1 MSSSHVTTSLA
12 QGTLV
17 AGKYRLQRLLG
28 EGAMGVVWSARNELT
43 SGQVALKL
51 ILGPG
56 PELRLRLL
64 REAQACCQITHKN
77 VIQIH
82 DVGQMESGDPF
93 LVMELLSGETLA
105 ELLARK
111 RRLNQRE
118 AAVIGRDVAR
128 ALSAAH
134 EKGIVHRDLKPANI
148 FLHNQPGEDARVVK
162 VLDFGVSKN
171 LLAADGLQTMMGGAI
186 GSPSYM
192 SPEQARGARDIDAR
206 ADTWSLGVL
215 LFEMLTGERP
225 FLGEAR
231 EVIDCI
237 LEGDIPLVSRR
248 VRSIDPALERLISGC
263 LTRDRE
269 LRTWPIAEVAM
280 GLEPFTEGLPRSTT
294 PTLTALWGV
303 VPPLMPPPP
312 PSSRPRA
319 PVVAPVVVPRQES
332 ESDAETQKLE
342 ADKLATLATP
352 APRPVLRAEL
362 AAPVPYDPT
371 VRMFS
376 AAALPAV
383 LQDPRVVAPVVAATP
398 DLPPPAAA
406 IKPPALPV
414 LPPPLPRP
422 PPLPLTPREAAP
434 TEPHVVHAPE
444 KPGDL
449 LAARI
454 FVGGVVAAVVLLLA
468 FTHRPS
474 RSGAVSPAAPEAA
487 TPVTATSEPAPAP
500 APAPAGTVEVQAPT
514 GAVVNE
520 VAAAPQSTLPVEPPK
535 REVAARPRPRAANP
549 HPLPR
554 CGRFVKTGCTP

>member
-1 MSSSHVTTSLA
+1 MSSSHVTPTLA
-12 QGTLV
+12 QGALV

-51 ILGPG
+51 IVAPG
-56 PELRLRLL
+56 AELRLRLL
-64 REAQACCQITHKN
+64 REAQACCQIQHKN

-82 DVGQMESGDPF
+82 DVGQMDSGDPF

-105 ELLARK
+105 DLLERK

-134 EKGIVHRDLKPANI
+134 DKGIVHRDLKPANI

-206 ADTWSLGVL
+206 ADIWSLGVL
-215 LFEMLTGERP
+215 LFEMVTGERP

-231 EVIDCI
+231 EVIESI
-237 LEGDIPLVSRR
+237 LEGEIPVVSRR
-248 VRSIDPALERLISGC
+248 VRGLDPGLERLISGC

-269 LRTWPIAEVAM
+269 QRMWPIADVAAA
-280 GLEPFTEGLPRSTT
+280 LEPFTEGVPRSTI
-294 PTLTALWGV
+294 PTLTAVWGAA
-303 VPPLMPPPP
+303 PTP

-319 PVVAPVVVPRQES
+319 PAAPLAPEA

-342 ADKLATLATP
+342 PATLATLATP
-352 APRPVLRAEL
+352 AVRPVLRAAMPSAL
-362 AAPVPYDPT
+362 PYDPT

-376 AAALPAV
+376 TPHLPPVPVETRAARANGTQAPILPATG
-383 LQDPRVVAPVVAATP
+383 DGRA
-398 DLPPPAAA
+398 PPA
-406 IKPPALPV
+406 IPL
-414 LPPPLPRP
+414 LPPPLPS
-422 PPLPLTPREAAP
+422 PLPLPLSPREASQSATLSDERP
-434 TEPHVVHAPE
+434 SKRGE
-444 KPGDL
+444 L
-449 LAARI
+449 LFARA
-454 FVGGVVAAVVLLLA
+454 FVGLLVAAVVVLLA
-468 FTHRPS
+468 FTHRAPAS
-474 RSGAVSPAAPEAA
+474 ATVTPETAAAVVEAMPVGDRSPAPLGPSTAVVEEMAA
-487 TPVTATSEPAPAP
+487 LAHPIAPAP
-500 APAPAGTVEVQAPT
+500 PAPVAPPAT
-514 GAVVNE
+514 AKI
-520 VAAAPQSTLPVEPPK
+520 AAPIAP
-535 REVAARPRPRAANP
+535 RPRPRAAMP
-549 HPLPR
+549 KPLPS
-554 CGRFVKTGCTP
+554 CGRFVKTGCDAPASKP

>member
-1 MSSSHVTTSLA
+1 MSSSHVTASLA

-56 PELRLRLL
+56 AELRLRLL
-64 REAQACCQITHKN
+64 REAQACCQIQHKN

-82 DVGQMESGDPF
+82 DVGQMDNGDPF

-111 RRLNQRE
+111 RRLTQRE

-237 LEGDIPLVSRR
+237 LEADIPVVSRR
-248 VRSIDPALERLISGC
+248 VRGIDPGLERLISGC

-269 LRTWPIAEVAM
+269 QRTWPIADVAA
-280 GLEPFTEGLPRSTT
+280 GLETFTEGPPRSAT
-294 PTLTALWGV
+294 PTLTAVWGA
-303 VPPLMPPPP
+303 VPAPTSP

-319 PVVAPVVVPRQES
+319 PVVVPCRES
-332 ESDAETQKLE
+332 ELDLESEAETQKLE
-342 ADKLATLATP
+342 VEKLATLAAP
-352 APRPVLRAEL
+352 AKRPVLRA
-362 AAPVPYDPT
+362 AMPAPAPYDPT

-376 AAALPAV
+376 AAGLPAV
-383 LQDPRVVAPVVAATP
+383 LQDPRALAGLDAPILNL
-398 DLPPPAAA
+398 DLPAAREAMKLPTPP
-406 IKPPALPV
+406 P

-422 PPLPLTPREAAP
+422 PPLPLTPREAAQTAP
-434 TEPHVVHAPE
+434 ALDRNPE
-444 KPGDL
+444 KRHDF

-454 FVGGVVAAVVLLLA
+454 FVGSLVAAIVVLLA
-468 FTHRPS
+468 FTHRGSQS
-474 RSGAVSPAAPEAA
+474 RSVAPATTEAVAPVTPVNAPEPVSPVVEE
-487 TPVTATSEPAPAP
+487 VQV
-500 APAPAGTVEVQAPT
+500 PAGEVVPP
-514 GAVVNE
+514 AVL
-520 VAAAPQSTLPVEPPK
+520 SPVPPAVPPK
-535 REVAARPRPRAANP
+535 REVAALPRPRAANP
-549 HPLPR
+549 RPLPR
-554 CGRFVKTGCTP
+554 CGRFVKTGCVP

>member
-1 MSSSHVTTSLA
+1 MSSSHITASLA
-12 QGTLV
+12 QGALV

-51 ILGPG
+51 IVAPG
-56 PELRLRLL
+56 AELRLRLL
-64 REAQACCQITHKN
+64 REAQACCQIQHKN

-105 ELLARK
+105 DLLARK

-134 EKGIVHRDLKPANI
+134 DKGIVHRDLKPANI

-206 ADTWSLGVL
+206 ADIWSLGVL

-231 EVIDCI
+231 EVIASI
-237 LEGDIPLVSRR
+237 QEGEIPVVSRR
-248 VRSIDPALERLISGC
+248 VRGLDPGLERLISGC

-269 LRTWPIAEVAM
+269 QRMWPISDVAS
-280 GLEPFTEGLPRSTT
+280 GLEPFSEGGLRSTI
-294 PTLTALWGV
+294 PTLTGVWGAV
-303 VPPLMPPPP
+303 PPP
-312 PSSRPRA
+312 PSSRPRE
-319 PVVAPVVVPRQES
+319 PSVPPSQEA

-342 ADKLATLATP
+342 PGTLP
-352 APRPVLRAEL
+352 LFVSSRPVLRAEMP
-362 AAPVPYDPT
+362 AALPHDPT

-376 AAALPAV
+376 APPLPPVPLETRAARANGTQTPVLSLTTEAAAPPLRPLLPPP
-383 LQDPRVVAPVVAATP
+383 LPSPLPLPLIPREPSLTPSLSPSPLASNRPSRPGNLLAMRAFVGCMVAAVVAFLALTYRAPRRVAVTPETATAVVEVSLPVDRAPTPPVVAATGGTA
-398 DLPPPAAA
+398 PPN
-406 IKPPALPV
+406 
-414 LPPPLPRP
+414 
-422 PPLPLTPREAAP
+422 
-434 TEPHVVHAPE
+434 APE
-444 KPGDL
+444 KPM
-449 LAARI
+449 I
-454 FVGGVVAAVVLLLA
+454 VA
-468 FTHRPS
+468 PS
-474 RSGAVSPAAPEAA
+474 V
-487 TPVTATSEPAPAP
+487 APAP
-500 APAPAGTVEVQAPT
+500 PDI
-514 GAVVNE
+514 
-520 VAAAPQSTLPVEPPK
+520 
-535 REVAARPRPRAANP
+535 AARPRPRVPAP
-549 HPLPR
+549 RPLLP
-554 CGRFVKTGCTP
+554 CGRFIKTGCDASSSKP

>member
-1 MSSSHVTTSLA
+1 MSSSHVTASLA

-64 REAQACCQITHKN
+64 REAQACCSIQHKN

-82 DVGQMESGDPF
+82 DVGQTDSGDPF

-105 ELLARK
+105 DLLARK

-134 EKGIVHRDLKPANI
+134 DKGIVHRDLKPANI
-148 FLHNQPGEDARVVK
+148 FLHNQPGEEARVVK

-192 SPEQARGARDIDAR
+192 SPEQASGARDIDAR
-206 ADTWSLGVL
+206 ADIWSLGVL

-231 EVIDCI
+231 EVVSSI
-237 LEGDIPLVSRR
+237 LDGEIPLVSRR
-248 VRSIDPALERLISGC
+248 VRGIDPGLERLIAGC

-269 LRTWPIAEVAM
+269 QRTWPIADVAS
-280 GLEPFTEGLPRSTT
+280 GLEAFAEGGARSAT

-303 VPPLMPPPP
+303 SPTITAP
-312 PSSRPRA
+312 PSSRPRSGA
-319 PVVAPVVVPRQES
+319 PPSSSPSMQES

-342 ADKLATLATP
+342 VESLAMFAS
-352 APRPVLRAEL
+352 PRPVLVAEMPASL
-362 AAPVPYDPT
+362 PYDPT

-376 AAALPAV
+376 SL
-383 LQDPRVVAPVVAATP
+383 
-398 DLPPPAAA
+398 PAAA
-406 IKPPALPV
+406 GPAEARGGVGRAAPTLPLPAAIAAAVPPPLPA
-414 LPPPLPRP
+414 LPPPLPLP
-422 PPLPLTPREAAP
+422 SPLPLEPREAPVTPPLADTP
-434 TEPHVVHAPE
+434 PSKWGDIMVARAVVGFA
-444 KPGDL
+444 
-449 LAARI
+449 
-454 FVGGVVAAVVLLLA
+454 VAAVVAFLA
-468 FTHRPS
+468 LSHRPPT
-474 RSGAVSPAAPEAA
+474 RAVVAPDAVVQAAPE
-487 TPVTATSEPAPAP
+487 SEHVIAPAAEVEEVMMAPLAMTPDAGSLP
-500 APAPAGTVEVQAPT
+500 ASPSTVANVESAP
-514 GAVVNE
+514 
-520 VAAAPQSTLPVEPPK
+520 
-535 REVAARPRPRAANP
+535 RPRPRAAAP
-549 HPLPR
+549 RLLPK
-554 CGRFVKTGCTP
+554 CGRFVKAGCDSSAPSKP